1 MKIIIETL
9 GELFSDEV
17 EDMLFGMGKY
27 APLPPTHTYIP
38 KTKEVVDSIGVV
50 IDKCKTVKEFK
61 EKYHNGVVWKGC

>member
-27 APLPPTHTYIP
+27 APLPPPQTYNP

-50 IDKCKTVKEFK
+50 IDECKTVEEFK
-61 EKYHNGVVWKGC
+61 KKYRNGVVWKGC